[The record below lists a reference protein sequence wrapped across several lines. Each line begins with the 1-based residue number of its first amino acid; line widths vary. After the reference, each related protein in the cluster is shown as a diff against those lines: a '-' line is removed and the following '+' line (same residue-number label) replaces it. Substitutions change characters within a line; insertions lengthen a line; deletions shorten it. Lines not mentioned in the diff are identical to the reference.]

1 MKVPPKR
8 KGNQHVNLESVDGG
22 TLNES
27 PSEKEG
33 KYKDLNTLAVALLA
47 LNESPSEKEGK
58 CKRPGRGFGQ
68 STALNESPSEKEGK
82 LVCIGEWRQNDWPSM
97 KVPPKRKGN
106 LFICVQ
112 LCYNISP
119 SMKVPPKRKGNS
131 YPKIARNHAA
141 ETVLRENLA
150 EATRKI
156 IHSNHIYPR
165 ITPWQGKKP
174 CERHAMF
181 PSRTRFSLT
190 QRPPPGAS

>member
-1 MKVPPKR
+1 MVQ
-8 KGNQHVNLESVDGG
+8 QHRRN
-22 TLNES
+22 
-27 PSEKEG
+27 
-33 KYKDLNTLAVALLA
+33 VA
-47 LNESPSEKEGK
+47 
-58 CKRPGRGFGQ
+58 RGQ
-68 STALNESPSEKEGK
+68 
-82 LVCIGEWRQNDWPSM
+82 PSM

-106 LFICVQ
+106 LALLAVFCLVI
-112 LCYNISP
+112 LWP

>member
-1 MKVPPKR
+1 MPRMSSFLTPLNPSMKVPPKR
-8 KGNQHVNLESVDGG
+8 KGNAGG
-22 TLNES
+22 ANCRTFTHTLNES

-33 KYKDLNTLAVALLA
+33 KSQLVA
-47 LNESPSEKEGK
+47 NKFVGNV
-58 CKRPGRGFGQ
+58 Q
-68 STALNESPSEKEGK
+68 H
-82 LVCIGEWRQNDWPSM
+82 PSM

-106 LFICVQ
+106 SRRQLFASDVRR
-112 LCYNISP
+112 P

-141 ETVLRENLA
+141 ETGASREPRGGYTQNYTLQP
-150 EATRKI
+150 
-156 IHSNHIYPR
+156 HLPPPR